1 MCMAIPSRV
10 LAIDGATA
18 TLDSAG
24 TQRQVSLALL
34 EPGSVRVG
42 DWVLV
47 QLGRFA
53 VERLDEPDALQ
64 ALALIDELAGSA
76 EQHWGAAP

>member
-34 EPGSVRVG
+34 EPGSG
-42 DWVLV
+42 
-47 QLGRFA
+47 
-53 VERLDEPDALQ
+53 
-64 ALALIDELAGSA
+64 
-76 EQHWGAAP
+76 